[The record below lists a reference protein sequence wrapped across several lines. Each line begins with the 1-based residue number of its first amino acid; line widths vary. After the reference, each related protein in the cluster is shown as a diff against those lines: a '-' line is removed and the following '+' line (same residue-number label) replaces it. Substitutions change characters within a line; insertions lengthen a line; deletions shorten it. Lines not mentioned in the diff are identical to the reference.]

1 MGHVKTPVKPK
12 RFFPGEMGRVKKPVK
27 RKRVSIAMGLLK
39 RPSKALLAMMG
50 LLAFLLGYFA
60 AKFSDDN
67 SRPEAVSQDA
77 LLEAKAWACNASL
90 QSLLQDKGTLL
101 DNLFFSIHRNG
112 EPEPCESVPFDVQA
126 LHTAL
131 ATMDNCTDMNKYEVE
146 AFLTSFFAKALPEE
160 SCSYKGGRKGLL
172 HYCDMSQTNT
182 PQLLDYDALVEVP
195 EGSLP
200 CRFHTREG
208 LRIVSVQQLVDLF
221 SQTCKLEEK
230 TCQDHTNLPLYA
242 VPAGRPFM
250 FAPSYVGE
258 IFELSHVQ
266 TASGLPVS
274 LEVLSVSPRVFDIH
288 NFFTKEEAESVKQEM
303 LAESRE
309 SHRIKPSTTAVEK
322 TVYKMR
328 TAENGFDSDGK
339 MATQLKQ

>member
-12 RFFPGEMGRVKKPVK
+12 RFCPGEMGRVKKPVK
-27 RKRVSIAMGLLK
+27 RKRASIAMGLLK

-67 SRPEAVSQDA
+67 RRPEAVSQDA

-90 QSLLQDKGTLL
+90 HSLFHDKGTLL

-195 EGSLP
+195 E
-200 CRFHTREG
+200 
-208 LRIVSVQQLVDLF
+208 
-221 SQTCKLEEK
+221 EK
-230 TCQDHTNLPLYA
+230 TCQDHTNLHLYA

-266 TASGLPVS
+266 TSSGLPVS

-309 SHRIKPSTTAVEK
+309 SHRIKPSTTGVEK

-339 MATQLKQ
+339 MAAQLKQ